1 MDATGEQKVK
11 LSDIAADW
19 GCSVAYVSRM
29 KNERGCPVE
38 SLEAAREWRIQNA
51 ARGGTGY
58 RSRGQKKSPARES
71 EGVSAEIEPI
81 SFGPVKK
88 KSLKS
93 MEQSLKA
100 SVEIEENAKWL
111 VDRAIALDEVERLPL
126 LLQSYN
132 KAKEGRLTSEKMV
145 LEIKEKAKVL
155 VPWDDA
161 RSLFGKG
168 WGALLSRLR
177 GLPSILGPKVN
188 PADDVTAAE
197 IIRQDIERAIADGQ
211 KVYEQVLV

>member
-1 MDATGEQKVK
+1 MEPSGEQAKVK

-29 KNERGCPVE
+29 KNEKGCPVD
-38 SLEAAREWRIQNA
+38 SLEAAREWRMQNA

-58 RSRGQKKSPARES
+58 RSKKKSPAPES
-71 EGVSAEIEPI
+71 EGEKPEIAPV

-88 KSLKS
+88 KNLKN

-100 SVEIEENAKWL
+100 SIEIEENAKWL

-126 LLQSYN
+126 LLQAYN

-145 LEIKEKAKVL
+145 LEIKEKARVL

-177 GLPSILGPKVN
+177 GLPTILGPKVN

-197 IIRQDIERAIADGQ
+197 IIREDIERAIADGQ
-211 KVYEQVLV
+211 KVYEQVMV

>member
-1 MDATGEQKVK
+1 MEPSGESKVK

-29 KNERGCPVE
+29 KNEKGCPVV
-38 SLEAAREWRIQNA
+38 SLDAAREWRLQNA

-58 RSRGQKKSPARES
+58 RSKKKSPDP
-71 EGVSAEIEPI
+71 EIEGNDVAP
-81 SFGPVKK
+81 SFGPVRK
-88 KSLKS
+88 KSLKN
-93 MEQSLKA
+93 MDQSLKA
-100 SVEIEENAKWL
+100 SIEIEENAKWL
-111 VDRAIALDEVERLPL
+111 VDRAIALDEIERLPL

-145 LEIKEKAKVL
+145 LEIKEKAKIL

-161 RSLFGKG
+161 RSLFAKG
-168 WGALLSRLR
+168 WGTLLSRLR

-197 IIRQDIERAIADGQ
+197 LIRQDIERAIEDGQ

>member
-1 MDATGEQKVK
+1 METSEQQQKVK
-11 LSDIAADW
+11 LSDIAGDW

-38 SLEAAREWRIQNA
+38 SLEAAREWRMQYA

-58 RSRGQKKSPARES
+58 RSKKKSPASKS
-71 EGVSAEIEPI
+71 EGTPEIAPI

-88 KSLKS
+88 KNLKT

-100 SVEIEENAKWL
+100 SIEIEENAKWL
-111 VDRAIALDEVERLPL
+111 VDRAIALDEVQKLPL

-161 RSLFGKG
+161 RGLFAKG
-168 WGALLSRLR
+168 WGTLLSRLR

-197 IIRQDIERAIADGQ
+197 IIRQDIEKAISDGQ
-211 KVYEQVLV
+211 KVYEQILV